1 MPKTPTFYEL
11 CKPNKLESFYRS
23 LCFGNPG
30 YPGPQVSEQF
40 LDLRV
45 AKEGAPASLG
55 ERWLSQELGALYGTG
70 LYLHLLYHRHRS
82 EKGQSWWRLMTDVS
96 EMVRSKNV
104 VTSSQTMMRLDDG
117 FSRCLWF
124 SAQKGYVLKKCIHHR
139 TNRQLDHGTED
150 QYSPSLPRMEVDL
163 GATQDLMSATIQM
176 NFVIKVTRS
185 KSDGPLRELLE
196 HHVTERAISRKNPV

>member
-11 CKPNKLESFYRS
+11 CKPKPLLFMSYVNLINWNRS
-23 LCFGNPG
+23 ADRCALVILCLRLVSNFLISGLPKKE
-30 YPGPQVSEQF
+30 PQHPLVKDGCPKS
-40 LDLRV
+40 
-45 AKEGAPASLG
+45 
-55 ERWLSQELGALYGTG
+55 WGALYGTG

-124 SAQKGYVLKKCIHHR
+124 SAQKKRYVLTKCIHHR
-139 TNRQLDHGTED
+139 TNRQLDHGT
-150 QYSPSLPRMEVDL
+150 
-163 GATQDLMSATIQM
+163 
-176 NFVIKVTRS
+176 
-185 KSDGPLRELLE
+185 
-196 HHVTERAISRKNPV
+196 